1 MAPLP
6 GQATHT
12 TLERALRHD
21 QRFAVGS
28 LVIVAIG
35 CWAWLGPMAVDMYG
49 SMQGSSAWMMSARW
63 NAPYTLLMMVMW
75 VVMMTAMM
83 LPSAVPTLLLYG
95 LVVRSDPG
103 SSPAVRV
110 YIFAAGYLLVWAAY
124 GVAMA
129 LVQRELSLHAVMTAM
144 MEIQAGRATGALLV
158 LTGLYQLTPIKRA
171 CLRTCQS
178 PAGFISRNWRTGNAG
193 ALQLGLRH
201 GLYCLGC
208 CWALMLLLFALGVM
222 HLPVLLSLTVF
233 LIVEKTAPRW
243 LRADLAGG
251 VLLTG
256 FGVWL
261 LVSGWQP

>member
-1 MAPLP
+1 MTAPLP
-6 GQATHT
+6 GQTHT

-21 QRFAVGS
+21 QRLAVGL
-28 LVIVAIG
+28 LVILSIA
-35 CWAWLGPMAVDMYG
+35 CWAWLGPMALDMYG
-49 SMQGSSAWMMSARW
+49 SMQGSSAWMMGARW
-63 NAPYTLLMMVMW
+63 NAPYTLLIVTMW
-75 VVMMTAMM
+75 VAMMTAMM

-110 YIFAAGYLLVWAAY
+110 YIFAAGYLLVWGAFGA
-124 GVAMA
+124 AMA
-129 LVQRELSLHAVMTAM
+129 LVQRELSLHAAMTAM
-144 MEIQAGRATGALLV
+144 MELQAGRVSGVLLI
-158 LTGLYQLTPIKRA
+158 LAGLYQLTPAKQA

-178 PAGFISRNWRTGNAG
+178 PAGFISRNWRTGNTG

-208 CWALMLLLFALGVM
+208 CWALMLLLFVLGVM
-222 HLPVLLSLTVF
+222 HLPVLLGLTVF
-233 LIVEKTAPRW
+233 LIVEKMAPRW

-251 VLLTG
+251 VLLTV
-256 FGVWL
+256 FGVWM